1 MLLNERKKQFTREK
15 DKVTLSTANPL
26 QKVSLFYFYI
36 FFLDEKSL
44 SFTKAH
50 SLEPHSYKS
59 THDSLCNCWPLEGL
73 ELERQN
79 KVVLILCVS
88 QQSRGDARNAGHGIS
103 LPAVMPGTQETCLA
117 INDQTSHT
125 SQRL

>member
-1 MLLNERKKQFTREK
+1 MLLNERKKQFTQEK
-15 DKVTLSTANPL
+15 GKVTLSTPNPL
-26 QKVSLFYFYI
+26 QKVSLFSH

-44 SFTKAH
+44 SFTKIH

-59 THDSLCNCWPLEGL
+59 THDSLCSCCPLEGL

-88 QQSRGDARNAGHGIS
+88 QQSGGNARNAGHDIS
-103 LPAVMPGTQETCLA
+103 LPAGMPGTQETVV
-117 INDQTSHT
+117 
-125 SQRL
+125 